1 MWKPFSLVL
10 IITMSISAA
19 VEIEKPRWRGWPNR
33 SRRSNGEVEL
43 IVTTDVGPRIIRY
56 SFLGGQNL
64 FKEFDDQMGKHGE
77 TSWQARGG
85 HRVWMAPEDPVLTYA
100 TDNSPIHPEVKG
112 DVLELT
118 GNVEKE
124 TGLEKQMIVR
134 LASAGT
140 AVEVI
145 HKLANKG

>member
-77 TSWQARGG
+77 SSWQPRGG
-85 HRVWMAPEDPVLTYA
+85 HRLWMAPEDPVLTYA
-100 TDNSPIHPEVKG
+100 LDNSPIRAEVKG
-112 DVLELT
+112 ETLELT
-118 GNVEKE
+118 AAVEKE
-124 TGLEKQMIVR
+124 TGLEKKIIVKLHSVSPAEER
-134 LASAGT
+134 
-140 AVEVI
+140 E
-145 HKLANKG
+145 HKI